1 MSIITAAKWVAIFAI
16 GIIIIIGNYYYSSS
30 LLIYRILVALGL
42 LALAGAV
49 FYTTEQGK
57 SIFQLM
63 LQARIEISR
72 VVWPTRQEMT
82 QTFVSVV
89 MMVGLAMLILW
100 GLDSLFSWGASLV
113 LVG

>member
-1 MSIITAAKWVAIFAI
+1 MPIITVAKWVIICAI
-16 GIIIIIGNYYYSSS
+16 GIIIIAGNYYYSSS

-42 LALAGAV
+42 LALAGLV

-57 SIFQLM
+57 AVFQLM
-63 LQARIEISR
+63 LKARIEISR

-82 QTFVSVV
+82 QTFISVIV
-89 MMVGLAMLILW
+89 MVGVAMLILW

-113 LVG
+113 LTG